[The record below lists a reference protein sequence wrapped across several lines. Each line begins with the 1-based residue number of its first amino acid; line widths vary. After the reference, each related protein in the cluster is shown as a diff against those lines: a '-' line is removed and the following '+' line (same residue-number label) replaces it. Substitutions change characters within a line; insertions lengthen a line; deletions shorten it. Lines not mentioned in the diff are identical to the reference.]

1 MTCRVIDTGRSFS
14 SRSIRPGE
22 LGVVVGAGL
31 SGMAAARLLRR
42 LGVRVRLLE
51 RNATNIPA
59 DFMAWAHKAGV
70 EIDSGEHHAS
80 QFQDAS
86 FVVPSPGVAASVI
99 RSFLG
104 GDEPPDIIAETELA
118 WRQLTDEAVLV
129 ITGTSGKTTT
139 TSLCGAMLREQGLR
153 VFVGGNIGTP
163 LSEYVLA
170 VEEGKSD
177 RADVVVLELS
187 SFQLQ
192 TCSTL
197 HPHVGVLLNISANH
211 LDYHADMREYI
222 EAKMH
227 LFANQTKDDVAVLHE
242 SVETL
247 VAPYEVKARTVWY
260 KDSCRFSDM
269 QLMGAHNRANAEAA
283 WLACREFGVEETS
296 AARAVAT
303 FRPLEHRLEQVAE
316 QGGVLYVND
325 SKGTTVEA
333 LRVALE
339 AFEQPIVLLAGGK
352 FKGGDLEALRPLV
365 QKKIRTV
372 VLYGGS
378 RQYFEQAWQDLVP
391 VVWHET
397 LREAVACASGQACP
411 GDVVLLAPATSSFDQ
426 FANYL
431 RRGEAFKQAVKEL
444 VL

>member
-1 MTCRVIDTGRSFS
+1 MTCPVVNARRSS
-14 SRSIRPGE
+14 TWSLCPGE

-31 SGMAAARLLRR
+31 SGMAATRLLHR
-42 LGVRVRLLE
+42 LGIRVRLLE
-51 RNATNIPA
+51 RDAANIPA
-59 DFMAWAHKAGV
+59 DFMTWAYKVGV
-70 EIDSGEHHAS
+70 EIDFGEHHAS

-99 RSFLG
+99 RSFLRTN
-104 GDEPPDIIAETELA
+104 DPPSIIAETELA
-118 WRQLTDEAVLV
+118 WQRLTHEGVLA

-153 VFVGGNIGTP
+153 VFIGGNIGTP
-163 LSEYVLA
+163 LSEYILA
-170 VEEGKSD
+170 VEERKSE

-197 HPHVGVLLNISANH
+197 HPHVGILLNISANH
-211 LDYHADMREYI
+211 LDYHTDMQEYT
-222 EAKMH
+222 EAKMQ
-227 LFANQTKDDVAVLHE
+227 LFAHQTEDDVAVLHE
-242 SVETL
+242 GLEAL
-247 VAPYEVKARTVWY
+247 VAPYGLRAKTIWY
-260 KDSCRFSDM
+260 KDSCRFPDI

-283 WLACREFGVEETS
+283 WLASREFGVQEV
-296 AARAVAT
+296 AAAQAVAKFT
-303 FRPLEHRLEQVAE
+303 PLEHRLERVAE
-316 QGGVLYVND
+316 RRGVIYVND

-339 AFEQPIVLLAGGK
+339 AFEQPIMLLAGGK
-352 FKGGDLEALRPLV
+352 FKGGDLEALRPLI
-365 QKKIRTV
+365 QKKVRTV
-372 VLYGGS
+372 SLYGGS
-378 RQYFEQAWQDLVP
+378 RHYFEEAWHDLVP
-391 VVWHET
+391 ISWHET
-397 LREAVACASGQACP
+397 LREAVVYASGEACP

-444 VL
+444 GL